1 MRRQRNYSYPNHVIE
16 KCIIH
21 TLKIQLIKLTIFT
34 IENYFQKN
42 SPKKACHLIDKRLY
56 CFHYFNSILS
66 DIQVQ

>member
-42 SPKKACHLIDKRLY
+42 SPKKGMSPY
-56 CFHYFNSILS
+56 
-66 DIQVQ
+66 